1 MEAEPRPDG
10 CARLLVS
17 ASELN
22 YLITFLIHAI
32 DGLRN
37 KRDEFLART
46 RVTFEEAE
54 SLEEEL
60 VLVRYHVLGVLRQ
73 GDPAADRLQE
83 MTGPRRPGTAWDWL
97 PRIEAEKL
105 PGGGP
110 ALTLR
115 REELSMFA
123 NCVDVALEEL
133 APARSDIDNS
143 EFFTRTGKHGQ
154 ESRGGRGVPG

>member
-22 YLITFLIHAI
+22 YLITFLIHTI

-60 VLVRYHVLGVLRQ
+60 ALVSYHVLGVSRQ
-73 GDPAADRLQE
+73 GDPAADRLRE
-83 MTGPRRPGTAWDWL
+83 MTGPRRPGTA
-97 PRIEAEKL
+97 
-105 PGGGP
+105 
-110 ALTLR
+110 
-115 REELSMFA
+115 
-123 NCVDVALEEL
+123 
-133 APARSDIDNS
+133 
-143 EFFTRTGKHGQ
+143 
-154 ESRGGRGVPG
+154 